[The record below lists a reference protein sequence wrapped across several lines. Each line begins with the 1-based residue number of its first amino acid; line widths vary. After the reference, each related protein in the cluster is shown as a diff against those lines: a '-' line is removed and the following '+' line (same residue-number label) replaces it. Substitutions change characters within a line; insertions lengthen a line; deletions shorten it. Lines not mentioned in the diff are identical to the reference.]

1 LAAKCDIFIEN
12 WECRIQDFDEPTVG
26 RRSREK
32 SLIGKGGFY
41 QVTRRIRKMEKERV
55 IMGSAIITEKKGH
68 VFIIRMNLPG
78 TMNALEKDLS
88 IGLKDALRQFRDD
101 GESLVAVLTG
111 QGKAFCAGGSLLEL
125 KAGMNACT
133 GLDYMKGGN
142 EIIQLIAGIG
152 KTIIAAVNGAAVGA
166 GFNIAIACDLVIA
179 SSNAIFGQVFGK
191 VGLVP
196 DLGGLY
202 HLPRVVGMHRAKEL
216 ILTQRMIKAE
226 EALQMGIVNRVVV
239 PEELEAHVLDLARQI
254 AAGPAIAYGLG
265 KMILSKSWESNL
277 DDILEY
283 EALAQSI
290 CMQTED
296 NKEGINAFYE
306 KRPPVFKGK

>member
-1 LAAKCDIFIEN
+1 
-12 WECRIQDFDEPTVG
+12 
-26 RRSREK
+26 
-32 SLIGKGGFY
+32 
-41 QVTRRIRKMEKERV
+41 
-55 IMGSAIITEKKGH
+55 MGSAIITERKGH
-68 VFIIRMNLPG
+68 VFIIRMNLPA
-78 TMNALEKDLS
+78 TMNALEKDLI

-111 QGKAFCAGGSLLEL
+111 QGKAFCAGGSLLEM
-125 KAGMNACT
+125 KKGMNACA
-133 GLDYMKGGN
+133 GMEFMKGAN
-142 EIIQLIAGIG
+142 EIIQLIVGIE

-166 GFNIAIACDLVIA
+166 GCNIAIACDLVIA
-179 SSNAIFGQVFGK
+179 SSNAVFGQVFGK

-216 ILTQRMIKAE
+216 ILTQRMLKAE

-239 PEELEAHVLDLARQI
+239 AEELEARVLELAGEI
-254 AAGPAIAYGLG
+254 ANGPAIAYGLG
-265 KMILSKSWESNL
+265 KMILSKSWGSSL
-277 DDILEY
+277 DEILQY
-283 EALAQSI
+283 EAFAQSI

-306 KRPPVFKGK
+306 KRTPVFKGK

>member
-1 LAAKCDIFIEN
+1 
-12 WECRIQDFDEPTVG
+12 
-26 RRSREK
+26 
-32 SLIGKGGFY
+32 
-41 QVTRRIRKMEKERV
+41 
-55 IMGSAIITEKKGH
+55 MGSAIITEKKGH

-78 TMNALEKDLS
+78 KMNALEKDLS

-111 QGKAFCAGGSLLEL
+111 QGKAFCAGGSLMEL
-125 KAGMNACT
+125 KAGMDVCT

-306 KRPPVFKGK
+306 KRTPVFKGK

>member
-1 LAAKCDIFIEN
+1 
-12 WECRIQDFDEPTVG
+12 
-26 RRSREK
+26 
-32 SLIGKGGFY
+32 
-41 QVTRRIRKMEKERV
+41 
-55 IMGSAIITEKKGH
+55 MGPAVITEKKGH
-68 VFIIRMNLPG
+68 VFIIRMNLPA
-78 TMNALEKDLS
+78 TMNSLEKDLRND
-88 IGLKDALRQFRDD
+88 LKDALRQFRDD

-111 QGKAFCAGGSLLEL
+111 QGRAFCAGGSLREL
-125 KAGMNACT
+125 KEDMNACAGMN
-133 GLDYMKGGN
+133 YMKEGN
-142 EIIQLIAGIG
+142 EIIQLIAGTG

-179 SSNAIFGQVFGK
+179 SSSAVFGQVFGK

-202 HLPRVVGMHRAKEL
+202 YLPRVVGMHRAKEL

-239 PEELEAHVLDLARQI
+239 PEELEAHVLKLAGEI
-254 AAGPAIAYGLG
+254 ADGPAIAYGLG

-277 DDILEY
+277 DDILQY
-283 EALAQSI
+283 EAFAQSI

-306 KRPPVFKGK
+306 KRAPVFKGK